1 MIAIVFDIFVI
12 ISWISKILTIL
23 PNVEEAVRSSTN
35 RRGAAEQK
43 AKRRRAQAS
52 TFFFFA
58 RRGRRRL
65 KFAKEL

>member
-1 MIAIVFDIFVI
+1 MIAIVFVIFVI
-12 ISWISKILTIL
+12 ISWIFKILTNL
-23 PNVEEAVRSSTN
+23 PNVEEAVIRSTN

-43 AKRRRAQAS
+43 AKTRRAGAS

-65 KFAKEL
+65 KFAKE